1 MQEDENHEENITRHR
16 SYYSQEELIFLG
28 PDENMTNDLITWGT
42 SHAQKRGYKY
52 ADAFISS
59 KPDTGINHKE
69 YGVTSQGLHV
79 FLGHLLSFLNIDVDK
94 EGFTVKMTGGPDGD
108 VAGNELKL
116 LHETYGEKARVVAI
130 ADGLGAAYDPDGL
143 DWRELL
149 RLVNE
154 SKSIAF
160 FQPEKLSGAKES
172 FVITANTS
180 ENIAR
185 RNNLHFETNTDI
197 FIPAGGRPYSVNEKN
212 WEGLLNSDKSPNCKG
227 VVEGANIFFSQSA
240 RDELQSKGILF
251 IKDSSANKTGVI
263 CSSYEVIASLIL
275 SKEDYLGI
283 KDNYIQ
289 EVLEILQEKAN
300 KEASLLF
307 SSFQESKS
315 SETLVSLSQR
325 ISREINDLTD
335 ILLDRLIVDQDK
347 VLQDPLFQRIISHCP
362 AVLERNFPGK
372 ILQNLP
378 ASHKIA
384 IIASH
389 VASYIVYSE
398 GLNWLNSQE
407 RAQIKSFKQLYPTFV
422 TLRTRN
428 HLLLSSTNP
437 IFRTELL

>member
-1 MQEDENHEENITRHR
+1 MVT
-16 SYYSQEELIFLG
+16 L
-28 PDENMTNDLITWGT
+28 
-42 SHAQKRGYKY
+42 QK
-52 ADAFISS
+52 
-59 KPDTGINHKE
+59 
-69 YGVTSQGLHV
+69 Q
-79 FLGHLLSFLNIDVDK
+79 
-94 EGFTVKMTGGPDGD
+94 
-108 VAGNELKL
+108 LKL

-143 DWRELL
+143 DWREL

-347 VLQDPLFQRIISHCP
+347 VLQDPLFQRIIISHCP
-362 AVLERNFPGK
+362 A
-372 ILQNLP
+372 ILRKLREKFQNLP
-378 ASHKIA
+378 AS
-384 IIASH
+384 
-389 VASYIVYSE
+389 
-398 GLNWLNSQE
+398 
-407 RAQIKSFKQLYPTFV
+407 
-422 TLRTRN
+422 
-428 HLLLSSTNP
+428 
-437 IFRTELL
+437 